1 MPATFFWAPFETVV
15 NNYAELVAAI
25 DGVLSKAQRESKQFA
40 WRGQVNSG
48 WALHSSLYRRLKL
61 TIGANPLEARFSTE
75 EKLIFANLH
84 RWGLHNTQNRG
95 RLSILSQLAMLQHFG
110 APTRLID
117 VSFNAW
123 VGVFFAVEQKWSN
136 AELSNEDDDGRLFA
150 IDVTNKLINEQHN
163 LRDWADAYSRP
174 WTNPEKIVP
183 REWTTSFFAWRPPG
197 LDARISAQNG
207 GFIFG
212 GVPSATGPH
221 NTRFQFPQSTDNNDG
236 WWPIDIGRSACS
248 LALRPHRFATN
259 VGATPNSACYTFR
272 ISAAA
277 KQDIRNRLEL
287 MFGYKH
293 STIYP
298 DFMGFADFAVSHLKR
313 W

>member
-1 MPATFFWAPFETVV
+1 MPASFFWTPFETVI
-15 NNYAELVAAI
+15 NNYADLVAAI
-25 DGVLSKAQRESKQFA
+25 DGVLNKAKTENKQFA
-40 WRGQVNSG
+40 WRGQVNAG

-61 TIGANPLEARFSTE
+61 TLGLNPVESKFSSE
-75 EKLIFANLH
+75 EQGILANLH
-84 RWGLHNTQNRG
+84 RWGLHNTQGRG
-95 RLSILSQLAMLQHFG
+95 RLSILNQLAMLQHFG

-136 AELSNEDDDGRLFA
+136 AVLSNENDDARLFA
-150 IDVTNKLINEQHN
+150 IDVTNKLINEQAN
-163 LRDWADAYSRP
+163 RRDWEDAYSRP
-174 WTNPEKIVP
+174 WTDQVKIDP
-183 REWTTSFFAWRPPG
+183 KEWTTSFFAWKPPS

-212 GVPSATGPH
+212 GVPSATGPN
-221 NTRFQFPQSTDNNDG
+221 NTRFQFPKSADYTQG
-236 WWPIDIGRSACS
+236 WWPIDTGRGACS
-248 LALRPHRFATN
+248 LALRPHKFSAN
-259 VGATPNSACYTFR
+259 IGAIPNSACYTFR

-277 KQDIRNRLEL
+277 KQDIRKRLEL

-298 DFMGFADFAVSHLKR
+298 DYTGFSDFAVSHLKR